1 MYLCSTAISN
11 PGFNFEHFQ
20 SRMAFHRRTGSIP
33 TSMHQES
40 GYQFNPDK
48 NPEATPH
55 HHHQV
60 LYVCRGHCS
69 GPQCDFSQSL
79 KQWHSTVW
87 LDKDNQVEHS
97 GSPFGS
103 QVMASAP
110 KALEKLDQKR
120 ETLKNLKNVLAQKI
134 ENKAKNRERK
144 LKKEQQRAASAMD
157 ISNRSHSRLYTQ
169 DRPASAMVLHK
180 SNSLSKRNNYA
191 SITEGMNNLRISFVL
206 VHLVAFSSWK

>member
-1 MYLCSTAISN
+1 MGIFLLAISN

-33 TSMHQES
+33 TSIHQQS

-48 NPEATPH
+48 NPDATPH

-69 GPQCDFSQSL
+69 GPKCDFSQSL
-79 KQWHSTVW
+79 KEWHSTIW
-87 LDKDNQVEHS
+87 LDKDNHKLEGDS
-97 GSPFGS
+97 SSPFGS

-134 ENKAKNRERK
+134 ENKAKNREKK
-144 LKKEQQRAASAMD
+144 LKKEQQRAASAMETT
-157 ISNRSHSRLYTQ
+157 RSHSRSLLYTQ
-169 DRPASAMVLHK
+169 ESRPASAMLLHK
-180 SNSLSKRNNYA
+180 SNSLSKRNNY
-191 SITEGMNNLRISFVL
+191 SPITEGMKPSMNTIFLQ
-206 VHLVAFSSWK
+206 